1 MGCMVPLMAR
11 RRTSTAMVVIPRSKT
26 KSMLFTKLMGSWT
39 QPGCMTCHA
48 WRADVLM
55 RIRSP
60 EYCKSMTS
68 TATVLVKSML
78 FLLPSLYTYYI
89 PRSRTTMARGH
100 VRPYAAVMNNRMVS
114 SLRHHT
120 SGMSRGRP
128 TGDRSSDLHTECWRS
143 TGRATAMAYWLQA
156 EP

>member
-1 MGCMVPLMAR
+1 MSNVSGARGTRLPLTIDAGPCWTAPCTRGLRPRSYSRGVMVLMSSCSHPQSGVLQEHDQYSNGVYAN
-11 RRTSTAMVVIPRSKT
+11 AKPVVIR
-26 KSMLFTKLMGSWT
+26 
-39 QPGCMTCHA
+39 
-48 WRADVLM
+48 
-55 RIRSP
+55 
-60 EYCKSMTS
+60 
-68 TATVLVKSML
+68 
-78 FLLPSLYTYYI
+78 PSLYTYYI

-100 VRPYAAVMNNRMVS
+100 VRPYAAVMTNRMVS